1 MFLPQDFVNRTKILL
16 GDEFSDFENALENT
30 VPTTIRV
37 NDKMAYQPS
46 DDKVTWC
53 ENAYYLAERPLFT
66 ADPFIH
72 AGVYYVQEASSMFL
86 YQAIKQYFANAQ
98 TVLDLCAAP
107 GGKST
112 LISQSLSESA
122 LLVSN
127 EIIRSRAYILA
138 ENLIKWGNPNV
149 VVTNNEPKDF
159 DGLPN
164 FFDAMVIDAP
174 CSGEG
179 MFRKDA
185 GAIKEWSE
193 YNVKLCATRQREIVS
208 AVWDSLKTDGILVY
222 STCTFNREENEE
234 NVEWICNELG
244 AEILSLDLN
253 GNQDISVSEYGYR
266 FYPHK
271 TRGEGFF
278 LSVIRKKS
286 ISERSIKLKNDNKKS
301 NKTINKPYT
310 PFISLL
316 DSERWLIL
324 QEEQEIKAYDKNR
337 HKDFL
342 LLKKFLKCMHAG
354 ILMGELKGNDFIP
367 STCVAL
373 SKCLDRN
380 SVDIVEVD
388 YNTAI
393 TYLSKESISLSQ
405 TTRAY
410 LLISYKG
417 QPLGWVKNL
426 GNRCNNMYPQEW
438 RIRMK
443 ISLDPS
449 AEKS

>member
-16 GDEFSDFENALENT
+16 GDEFLDFENALENT

-37 NDKMAYQPS
+37 NDKMVYQPS
-46 DDKVTWC
+46 DEKVTWC
-53 ENAYYLAERPLFT
+53 ENAYYLQERPLFT

-86 YQAIKQYFANAQ
+86 YQAIKQHFANAQ

-159 DGLPN
+159 DCLPN
-164 FFDAMVIDAP
+164 FFDAIVIDAP

-193 YNVKLCATRQREIVS
+193 YNVKLCATRQRDIVT

-244 AEILSLDLN
+244 AEIVYLDLN
-253 GNQDISVSEYGYR
+253 GNQDITVTEYGYR

-286 ISERSIKLKNDNKKS
+286 ISERSMKFKNDNKKS
-301 NKTINKPYT
+301 NQTLNKPYA
-310 PFISLL
+310 PYISLL
-316 DSERWLIL
+316 NPNRWLIL

-337 HKDFL
+337 LTDFL
-342 LLKKFLKCMHAG
+342 LLKKFLKCMHSG

-373 SKCLDRN
+373 SKYIDRN
-380 SVDIVEVD
+380 SVDEVEVD

-426 GNRCNNMYPQEW
+426 GNRSNNMYPQEW

-443 ISLDPS
+443 ISLDPQ
-449 AEKS
+449 AKKS